1 MKKGVDLAGG
11 PKILKGTAVILVIW
25 QQLIHL
31 RGGLSGSFLPLLALD
46 KPSMFFFVLKYQKKK
61 NKINMFDSDQT
72 ESSSVRLIEPI
83 K

>member
-31 RGGLSGSFLPLLALD
+31 RGGLSGSFLPLLAFG
-46 KPSMFFFVLKYQKKK
+46 KPSMSFFVLKYQKK
-61 NKINMFDSDQT
+61 NKINMFDSD
-72 ESSSVRLIEPI
+72 
-83 K
+83 